1 METGEQVAIK
11 KVLQDKRY
19 KNRELQIMRML
30 EHPNVVELKHS
41 FFSTTTTHTVEE
53 LYLHLVLEYVPET
66 IYRASRHFTKMNLHM
81 PLIYVQLYTYQVRQ
95 KKNVLK
101 CVSSVFELVV

>member
-19 KNRELQIMRML
+19 KNRELLIMRML

-41 FFSTTTTHTVEE
+41 FFSRTTDKVEEE
-53 LYLHLVLEYVPET
+53 LYLNLVLEYVPET
-66 IYRASRHFTKMNLHM
+66 IYRASRHYTKMNLHM
-81 PLIYVQLYTYQVRQ
+81 PLIYVQLYTYQVRE
-95 KKNVLK
+95 KCLIFLNVCL
-101 CVSSVFELVV
+101 SSLNLL